1 MIYFGNP
8 SSPKVREAMQR
19 GEFGCIV
26 TPGQGNLIPEGV
38 VWCADNGR
46 YGKGWPGLDPW
57 LKWIDGKG
65 DKSLCKFAA
74 APDVV
79 GDAEATLRT
88 SLPVL
93 PMISGL
99 GIPPAFVAQDG
110 VRPDLVPW
118 EQFDVLFLGGTDTFK
133 LGEQARMISR
143 EAHRHGKWLHMGR
156 VSSIKRLRIAKSMGC
171 HSVDG
176 TYLKFGPDKNAVRM
190 RRFLD
195 QVLSE
200 YTLDFEEGIG

>member
-19 GEFGCIV
+19 GDFGCIV
-26 TPGQGNLIPEGV
+26 TPGQGNLIPAGV
-38 VWCADNGR
+38 TWCADNGC
-46 YGKGWPGLDPW
+46 YGKGWPGLDKW
-57 LKWIDGKG
+57 LTWIDGKG
-65 DKSLCKFAA
+65 DKALCQFAA

-79 GDAEATLRT
+79 GDAEATLDR

-93 PMISGL
+93 PMIRQLGL
-99 GIPPAFVAQDG
+99 PAAFVAQDG
-110 VRPDLVPW
+110 VHSAIVPW
-118 EQFDVLFLGGTDTFK
+118 DEFDCLFLGGTDDFK
-133 LGEQARMISR
+133 LGPRAVEIGT
-143 EAHRHGKWLHMGR
+143 EAKQRGKWLHMGR
-156 VSSIKRLRIAKSMGC
+156 VSSIKRLRIARHMRC
-171 HSVDG
+171 DSVDG

-200 YTLDFEEGIG
+200 ITFDDLEEAQ

>member
-8 SSPKVREAMQR
+8 SSEVARAAMRR
-19 GEFGCIV
+19 GDFGCIV
-26 TPGQGNLIPEGV
+26 TPGQGNLIPKGAL
-38 VWCADNGR
+38 WCADNGC
-46 YGKGWPGLDPW
+46 YGKGWPGLDEW
-57 LKWIDGKG
+57 LAWIDGKG

-79 GDAEATLRT
+79 GDAVATLER

-93 PMISGL
+93 PMIRSLGL
-99 GIPPAFVAQDG
+99 PAAFVAQDG
-110 VRPDLVPW
+110 VRSELVPW
-118 EQFDVLFLGGTDTFK
+118 DEIDVLFLGGTDEFK
-133 LGEQARMISR
+133 LGPQAYGIAER
-143 EAHRHGKWLHMGR
+143 AHEHGKWLHMGR

-171 HSVDG
+171 QSVDG
-176 TYLKFGPDKNAVRM
+176 TYLKYGPDKNTVRM

-200 YTLDFEEGIG
+200 ITFDEVPDTP